1 MKTNDLIK
9 EFASN
14 FQDCQIQRH
23 FNSLLIEITVGND
36 VRELDV
42 KSCSQLLTVETVKVK
57 PHVWLLYLSYGLTVV
72 LYNFTRT
79 YSLILLFLI
88 QILSR
93 LYSAVVESCF
103 LRRMSSESPIQGF
116 IQKILMSTALKIR
129 LIEFPNSIFTNFI
142 LKHDNIE
149 FAFKIN

>member
-1 MKTNDLIK
+1 MRMKTNDLIK

-116 IQKILMSTALKIR
+116 IQKILMSVR
-129 LIEFPNSIFTNFI
+129 R
-142 LKHDNIE
+142 H
-149 FAFKIN
+149 